1 MCALVTGVQTCALP
15 ICADQCRGRRRS
27 AGKSGGPRRAGPPT
41 VGTSRR
47 GDAPLGAWLYPR
59 IAGGAHGCR
68 SGGVGEGRDR
78 ESGVSGKSVAG
89 RVDVGGRRDIKKK
102 KTQGQNNKRTNTHNK

>member
-47 GDAPLGAWLYPR
+47 GDAPLGAGLYPR
-59 IAGGAHGCR
+59 IARGR
-68 SGGVGEGRDR
+68 TSDGEGKGGYV
-78 ESGVSGKSVAG
+78 GVEF
-89 RVDVGGRRDIKKK
+89 GGRRIFNKKYNGINHIRNTSSIKVNKSNK
-102 KTQGQNNKRTNTHNK
+102 QTSYNINN